1 MGALPRPTTNALS
14 HDVARLLPCEEKLG
28 TCDAIIGA
36 AIDRARRA
44 KQEPGVEEMAG
55 NVDTNGGSLNV
66 PATEESQLA
75 ATMAELETTL
85 ETGGRVA
92 PEDRAAGFSA

>member
-1 MGALPRPTTNALS
+1 MS
-14 HDVARLLPCEEKLG
+14 HDAARLLPCKEKLG

-55 NVDTNGGSLNV
+55 NVDTNGGNLNV

-92 PEDRAAGFSA
+92 PEDGAAGFSA